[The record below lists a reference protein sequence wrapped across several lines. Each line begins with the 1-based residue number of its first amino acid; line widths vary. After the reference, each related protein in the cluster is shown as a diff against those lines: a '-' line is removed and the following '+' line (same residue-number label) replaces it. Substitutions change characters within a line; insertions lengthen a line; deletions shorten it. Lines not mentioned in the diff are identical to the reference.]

1 MVIDQLNSN
10 GGAVV
15 NWCFVQVGVFK
26 DLESK
31 DCEDFL
37 SVVDVLRSKYS
48 FTQTLDSSCVPHTS
62 ADRMVPGVHL
72 YKNFGEDFDDATV
85 GSVTPIFLAT

>member
-15 NWCFVQVGVFK
+15 NCCFVQVGVFK

-37 SVVDVLRSKYS
+37 SVVDVLRSKYN
-48 FTQTLDSSCVPHTS
+48 FTQTWIAHVC
-62 ADRMVPGVHL
+62 
-72 YKNFGEDFDDATV
+72 
-85 GSVTPIFLAT
+85 PIQVLILWSLECIFTRILVRASMMPL